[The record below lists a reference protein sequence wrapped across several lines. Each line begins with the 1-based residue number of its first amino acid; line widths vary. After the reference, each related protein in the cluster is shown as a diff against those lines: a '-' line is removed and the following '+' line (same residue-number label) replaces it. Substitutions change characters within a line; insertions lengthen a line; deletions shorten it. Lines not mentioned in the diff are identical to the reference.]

1 MSESTEQQT
10 SLKRSRALYKKKD
23 RETIAR
29 VHGIEPSNPVL
40 DVLLAFCV
48 QWGLDPLSGHVWL
61 VDNNFDRAAKDG
73 EPASADADLSVAVT
87 RDGFLAIAHQDP
99 SYEGMDHDV
108 VRTKDT
114 FTVKREGGAASIF
127 HEYPALKDEGAEGD
141 AEDYR
146 GDILGAY
153 AQVYVKGRKPSYY
166 FAWMKEH
173 GQFRV
178 GENGERIFEGS
189 WTYTSGM
196 IIKSAQSVALR
207 FALGITGVV
216 GIDEIR
222 PDQKAPPAASP
233 DPDFETPAEFLADL
247 ELPEDLEEELQA
259 AVKAANESVP
269 NSWSLAKLRM
279 RLSASHPPDL
289 ESAARR
295 VVEEINRELKVRAE
309 RGDGAAEGDVPGSGG
324 KAPAEESVPAAT
336 AAD

>member
-1 MSESTEQQT
+1 MSESKEQT

-29 VHGIEPSNPVL
+29 HYGIEPTHPVL

-61 VDNNFDRAAKDG
+61 VDDNFDRAATDG
-73 EPASADADLSVAVT
+73 EPAKEDAELKVAVT

-99 SYEGMDHDV
+99 SWGGMIHDAV
-108 VRTKDT
+108 HAKDT
-114 FTVKREGGAASIF
+114 FKVKREGGEAAIS
-127 HEYPALKDEGAEGD
+127 HEYPDMPGAEAEGNP
-141 AEDYR
+141 EDYR
-146 GDILGAY
+146 GAIIGAY
-153 AQVYVKGRKPSYY
+153 AQVYVKDRKPSYY

-173 GQFRV
+173 GQFKV
-178 GENGERIFEGS
+178 DENGERIFEGS

-222 PDQKAPPAASP
+222 PDQKAPPPAAP
-233 DPDFETPAEFLADL
+233 DPEFDAPADFISSLV
-247 ELPEDLEEELQA
+247 LPEDLQAELLAKVEEVNA
-259 AVKAANESVP
+259 SVP

-279 RLSASHPPDL
+279 RLTVDADSM
-289 ESAARR
+289 EEAARR
-295 VVEEINRELKVRAE
+295 VVGEVDRELKVRAE
-309 RGDGAAEGDVPGSGG
+309 RGNGAAEGDVTGSGG
-324 KAPAEESVPAAT
+324 GSPAEESVPAGSPR
-336 AAD
+336 